1 MQAVAA
7 TSAAGEAS
15 RTKQHQQR
23 QRQQRQVNK
32 RAQQRRQ
39 CQRVFTFIWNV
50 FRASLGGR
58 QQIEQLLPNESET
71 DDVLKASVEC
81 KRVLSASASAE
92 CEKERGSENEC
103 NHLLMGF
110 LMAQLWSALHLQLQH
125 LYANPA
131 QCSHTQTPNSN
142 QHLLSWRGQ
151 LQWEGGRRLTASPC
165 CCCCCQLIAINAIQQ
180 EIMQKS
186 AIWWTRLRQANAANQ
201 GWSFVVLFKF
211 WFTCSSS
218 FCSGKLKCY
227 CKLFASIGKC

>member
-15 RTKQHQQR
+15 RTKQHQQRQR

-81 KRVLSASASAE
+81 KRVLSASASASE
-92 CEKERGSENEC
+92 WERERARMSATICWGLPYGSAVVSIAPAAAAAAVY
-103 NHLLMGF
+103 HV
-110 LMAQLWSALHLQLQH
+110 H

-165 CCCCCQLIAINAIQQ
+165 CCQLIAINAIH
-180 EIMQKS
+180 
-186 AIWWTRLRQANAANQ
+186 
-201 GWSFVVLFKF
+201 
-211 WFTCSSS
+211 
-218 FCSGKLKCY
+218 SGNYAKIRHLMDKIKASKC
-227 CKLFASIGKC
+227 C